1 MLKITDKYYLRSNK
15 NTLTLYQKKIN
26 EQTKKES
33 YKSIGYFTSLD
44 GLYASLIEKEIKEN
58 LELLINIEK
67 IQQLVEELKTFT
79 VTYNSGGKAV

>member
-15 NTLTLYQKKIN
+15 NTLTLYQKKTN

-44 GLYASLIEKEIKEN
+44 GLYASLIEKEIKDD
-58 LELLINIEK
+58 LELLTNIEK
-67 IQQLVEELKTFT
+67 IQQLIEELKVFT
-79 VTYNSGGKAV
+79 VNYTKEEKAV